1 MDRRDSGINL
11 LNSLSARKS
20 ILFYTI
26 CCRSCPASLQH
37 FTFLKTNCLKFSIWE
52 NRWHTFNIGTTFYKQ
67 QLELPSETLN
77 LHIIIVVQL
86 SNGSEVCSSYLD
98 SGKAGLW
105 RGVSGSGP
113 NLSYT
118 RCGWWQVFWTP
129 LYGRSEVLGTSG
141 RIRCMQRWQRHRNR
155 WMDRQNKWDWR
166 QKEQWTGTIRLEEV
180 QGLVGKGKIKRR
192 PAKERVMQLILQLK

>member
-1 MDRRDSGINL
+1 MDRHNSGIDL
-11 LNSLSARKS
+11 FNSLSARKS

-26 CCRSCPASLQH
+26 CCRSYPASLLH
-37 FTFLKTNCLKFSIWE
+37 FTFLKTNCLKFSILG
-52 NRWHTFNIGTTFYKQ
+52 NRWHT
-67 QLELPSETLN
+67 L
-77 LHIIIVVQL
+77 VQL

-118 RCGWWQVFWTP
+118 RRGWWQVFWIP
-129 LYGRSEVLGTSG
+129 LYGRSEVMGTSG
-141 RIRCMQRWQRHRNR
+141 CIRCMQRWQRHRNR

-166 QKEQWTGTIRLEEV
+166 QEEQWTGTIRLE
-180 QGLVGKGKIKRR
+180 KRFR
-192 PAKERVMQLILQLK
+192 EWLGRVK